1 MRSFS
6 NVTRKSIF
14 QESKESFYNSLDE
27 SASVWNPTSDAS
39 EDSKNL
45 NHMVNRMV
53 EFIEKN
59 FYKDNKLTLTK
70 EREIPVRFNGKISW
84 IDHMMLKVYP
94 KPEYYGSEGA
104 VHIGS
109 IIKRKDGSG
118 LIRGD
123 MQVSLPSSLK
133 RMKTYVAPT
142 IKHEFFHLFQYAN
155 WNVGDS
161 DKFSI
166 TYHEDLI
173 DRVDDAF
180 EIDSNSKILKFNGN
194 VQLEDAVSLCML
206 KAFYYLNPIEATAH
220 IQDAYETMK
229 RAYYLYLESGNEKYK
244 DQELEIIQRNLSEPF
259 FYLNTLK
266 YFLERP
272 ETRLILQDK
281 KFIEI
286 VWDEVGE
293 HFEALYHITINSENP
308 IKKSYD
314 KMKNAYDEI
323 KKKYHK
329 MYALFKQEMAE
340 VSESYIKNIGTM
352 IAITENKDLFVMC
365 NAMDQWK
372 VLNESAYNLLSNID
386 TSNALFGELFS

>member
-6 NVTRKSIF
+6 NVTRKSVF
-14 QESKESFYNSLDE
+14 QESKESFYNSLNE
-27 SASVWNPTSDAS
+27 SASVWNPSSDAS
-39 EDSKNL
+39 EDSRNL

-104 VHIGS
+104 VYIGS
-109 IIKRKDGSG
+109 IVKRKDGSG

-173 DRVDDAF
+173 NKVDDSF
-180 EIDSNSKILKFNGN
+180 EIDYNNKP
-194 VQLEDAVSLCML
+194 V
-206 KAFYYLNPIEATAH
+206 
-220 IQDAYETMK
+220 
-229 RAYYLYLESGNEKYK
+229 
-244 DQELEIIQRNLSEPF
+244 
-259 FYLNTLK
+259 
-266 YFLERP
+266 
-272 ETRLILQDK
+272 
-281 KFIEI
+281 
-286 VWDEVGE
+286 
-293 HFEALYHITINSENP
+293 
-308 IKKSYD
+308 
-314 KMKNAYDEI
+314 KNAVKLFYEGDMLI
-323 KKKYHK
+323 KLPADAQKASDDH
-329 MYALFKQEMAE
+329 MAQ
-340 VSESYIKNIGTM
+340 
-352 IAITENKDLFVMC
+352 C
-365 NAMDQWK
+365 NASERQSED
-372 VLNESAYNLLSNID
+372 
-386 TSNALFGELFS
+386 

>member
-6 NVTRKSIF
+6 NVTRKSVF
-14 QESKESFYNSLDE
+14 QESKESFYNSLNE
-27 SASVWNPTSDAS
+27 KASVWNPSSDAS
-39 EDSKNL
+39 EDSRNL

-59 FYKDNKLTLTK
+59 FYKDGKLILTK
-70 EREIPVRFNGKISW
+70 EREIPVKFKGKIRW
-84 IDHMMLKVYP
+84 IDDMTLKVYP

-104 VHIGS
+104 IPIDS
-109 IIKRKDGSG
+109 IVKRKDGSG

-166 TYHEDLI
+166 TYHDDLI
-173 DRVDDAF
+173 SRADNSF
-180 EIDSNSKILKFNGN
+180 EIDYNNKLLRFNRDI
-194 VQLEDAVSLCML
+194 QLEDAVSLCLL
-206 KAFYYLNPIEATAH
+206 KAFYYLNPIESTAH

-244 DQELEIIQRNLSEPF
+244 DQELKIIQRNLSEPF

-281 KFIEI
+281 KFVES

-293 HFEALYHITINSENP
+293 HFESLYHITINSENP

-329 MYALFKQEMAE
+329 MYALFKQEMSE

-372 VLNESAYNLLSNID
+372 VLNESAYNLLNNID
-386 TSNALFGELFS
+386 TSGALFGELFS